1 MSTPPLPAT
10 PGTQGFTLIETLVA
24 MLTAIL
30 VMGALLAVLEFSLK
44 QEARVADAVETNR
57 ISRTAMAT
65 ITEDLHSSCTGFGA
79 KSLQS
84 PTLPKE
90 SGLSAPS
97 STSLWFLTAYSSSAG
112 GEALVSPVFK
122 HDIVWKETGKDSEG
136 EPTGTLTDYYFEG
149 TGTPPEWSFPELK
162 ASLAKKHVLAENVI
176 VPAGTSL
183 FSYYKYN
190 KGASEATH
198 GELESEA
205 VSTESAIASA
215 ASKGEISKVTIAFTQ
230 GPADKQFST
239 LRTTPISA
247 SVVLR
252 FENSLTGTET
262 KDVACE

>member
-1 MSTPPLPAT
+1 MSSSPLPAT
-10 PGTQGFTLIETLVA
+10 AGTHGFTLIETLVA

-65 ITEDLHSSCTGFGA
+65 ITEELHSSCTGFGA

-90 SGLSAPS
+90 SGLAAIS
-97 STSLWFLTAYSSSAG
+97 STSLWFLSAYSSSAG
-112 GEALVSPVFK
+112 GEALVNPVFK
-122 HDIVWKETGKDSEG
+122 HDIVWKETGKTSEG

-149 TGTPPEWSFPELK
+149 KGTPPEWSFPELK
-162 ASLAKKHVLAENVI
+162 SSLAKKRILAEHVI
-176 VPAGTSL
+176 VPTGTSL

-198 GELESEA
+198 GELESEPL
-205 VSTESAIASA
+205 SSESAIATA
-215 ASKGEISKVTIAFTQ
+215 VGKGEVSKVTIAFTQ
-230 GPADKQFST
+230 GPADKQFSK
-239 LRTTPISA
+239 LHTTPISA

-252 FENSLTGTET
+252 FENSLNGAET